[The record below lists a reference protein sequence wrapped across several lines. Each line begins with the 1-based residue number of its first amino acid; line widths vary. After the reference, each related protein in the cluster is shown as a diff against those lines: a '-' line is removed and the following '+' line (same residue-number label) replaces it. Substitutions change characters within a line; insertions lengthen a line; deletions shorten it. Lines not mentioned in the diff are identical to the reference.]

1 VSSAGKDRGSCFTVK
16 LPLMST
22 DPAFAPQA
30 SARESSKL
38 SALKITVVDDNQ
50 DAADSLGALLETMGC
65 TVQIYYSGA
74 EALQALDAFN
84 PHAVLLDIG
93 MPELDGCEV
102 ARRIRAQDRHRN
114 ALLVAVT
121 GWGQPEDR
129 AKTKSAG
136 FDHHLVKPVGI
147 DLLVA
152 ALDDASLHAQR

>member
-1 VSSAGKDRGSCFTVK
+1 
-16 LPLMST
+16 MST
-22 DPAFAPQA
+22 DPVFAPLA
-30 SARESSKL
+30 LARESSNL
-38 SALKITVVDDNQ
+38 SALKITVVDDNH

-152 ALDDASLHAQR
+152 ALDDASLHAQRR